1 MQCDSDNGDFCPNCG
16 SCSSG
21 FLEDPVRGDTICSEC
36 GVCLPEQM
44 MMEAPD
50 RRTFFGDLKSRD
62 QHFRVD
68 PFLALAGCSTIIS
81 DRTLNRL
88 SRVAENRL
96 QSGGESIA
104 QRNLVNGFGHIS
116 SFGVMFELPKVVTD
130 TAKHLLFEF
139 SKRSA
144 VPTIDSSDEK
154 KGKRVNCGS
163 ESFVLSVCY
172 LAMEKHLC
180 GKPIREVAAVSGIE
194 EENLRK
200 CLRKLRKVIPDLL
213 RSDERQSSDGIS
225 NIQAFIQSI
234 VQQLQVGIS
243 VENLAV
249 EIAQRAMADLYEE
262 LGGKRPSTI
271 AAACV
276 YLAGKQLN
284 VEMDAEDIAVCA
296 AVSKAR
302 MMTIASSI
310 EANSPSIEA
319 NSPTIKE

>member
-1 MQCDSDNGDFCPNCG
+1 MKVRMQRCYDGGDVCPNCG
-16 SCSSG
+16 SQS
-21 FLEDPVRGDTICSEC
+21 FLEDPVRGDTICSTC

-68 PFLALAGCSTIIS
+68 PFLDLAGCSTIIS

-104 QRNLVNGFGHIS
+104 QRNLFNGFGRIS
-116 SFGVMFELPKVVTD
+116 SFGVMFELPKVVAD

-144 VPTIDSSDEK
+144 VPAIDSSDEK
-154 KGKRVNCGS
+154 KGKRVNYGS
-163 ESFVLSVCY
+163 ESFALSVCY
-172 LAMEKHLC
+172 LAMEKHFC

-194 EENLRK
+194 EEILRK

-213 RSDERQSSDGIS
+213 RMDESQSSDGIS
-225 NIQAFIQSI
+225 NIQAFIESI
-234 VQQLQVGIS
+234 VQQLQVGIA

-249 EIAQRAMADLYEE
+249 EIAQRAMDDLYEE

-276 YLAGKQLN
+276 YLAGKQLD
-284 VEMDAEDIAVCA
+284 VEMDAEDIAVCVA
-296 AVSKAR
+296 ISTAR
-302 MMTIASSI
+302 MITIADV
-310 EANSPSIEA
+310 
-319 NSPTIKE
+319 IKVKTR

>member
-1 MQCDSDNGDFCPNCG
+1 MQCNDDNGDFCPNCG

-21 FLEDPVRGDTICSEC
+21 FLEDPVRGDTICSAC
-36 GVCLPEQM
+36 GVCLPEQL

-68 PFLALAGCSTIIS
+68 PFLDLAGCSTIIS

-104 QRNLVNGFGHIS
+104 QRSLVNGFGHIS
-116 SFGVMFELPKVVTD
+116 SFGVMFELPKVVAD

-144 VPTIDSSDEK
+144 VSANDSITDEK
-154 KGKRVNCGS
+154 KEKRVNYGS
-163 ESFVLSVCY
+163 ESFALSVCY

-180 GKPIREVAAVSGIE
+180 GKPIREVAAVSGIT

-213 RSDERQSSDGIS
+213 RTDESQSSDGIS

-249 EIAQRAMADLYEE
+249 EIAQRAMADLYKEI
-262 LGGKRPSTI
+262 GGKRPSTI

-284 VEMDAEDIAVCA
+284 VEMDAEDIGACA
-296 AVSKAR
+296 AVSKGR

-310 EANSPSIEA
+310 EAKSQF
-319 NSPTIKE
+319 